1 MKYYIVIRDEDDDE
15 VNLKDRRTDKVF
27 FIMDTVASNPN
38 EALSNVIKDIP
49 FPEDTTGRAFVIEI
63 IPEES
68 KSYNVIN
75 FMSKSPTN
83 KFDRSD

>member
-15 VNLKDRRTDKVF
+15 VNLKDRRSDKVF
-27 FIMDTVASNPN
+27 FIMETRADSPN

-63 IPEES
+63 IPEAS
-68 KSYNVIN
+68 KSYNVID
-75 FMSKSPTN
+75 FMSDSPTT
-83 KFDRSD
+83 KVEGGS